1 MTLGE
6 FVKNYIEDHDM
17 SLRSFAAMVG
27 MSPQQISNIISG
39 KGNNGKP
46 MTSTMRTYKKIA
58 EALGMD
64 EQEFLLMLNDVVTVN
79 PATSSDRDQLKQI
92 VDSLTDQE
100 VSALLAYA
108 KTKVHQS

>member
-6 FVKNYIEDHDM
+6 FVKKYIQDHEM

-27 MSPQQISNIISG
+27 MSTQQISNIVNGI
-39 KGNNGKP
+39 GNNGKP

-79 PATSSDRDQLKQI
+79 PSATSERDQLKQL

-108 KTKVHQS
+108 KTRVHQS